1 MSKNPKASQ
10 IAAPYANTFYEFS
23 LETNRLYQV
32 TFDFQSIKVFFSKT
46 PDFLEYL
53 INPIV
58 SAESKKEILEKI
70 LKSRVDKQTLRFLL
84 VLVKRNRIDLVETVI
99 DSFLQLVYRLATIR
113 LIEVSTAFPF
123 SNQHRNKLTKKIK
136 KLTNTSEIQLEIKID
151 SRLIGGFL
159 IKTNSKII
167 DFSVKNQLRKL
178 ANHLD
183 SVLEI

>member
-1 MSKNPKASQ
+1 MG
-10 IAAPYANTFYEFS
+10 
-23 LETNRLYQV
+23 
-32 TFDFQSIKVFFSKT
+32 
-46 PDFLEYL
+46 
-53 INPIV
+53 

-167 DFSVKNQLRKL
+167 DFTVKNQLRKL

-183 SVLEI
+183 IVLEI